1 MRRTSKFYHF
11 VCAIFAFLRHSVYD
25 IQCISQWPVRLQFY
39 YLKVKKQIF
48 KRNIFTFVLSFI
60 EQRVAVTLYKLIDTL
75 TKLLKHNKPI
85 GINPLYNVK
94 SKYLLFK
101 ERETTYPR
109 FWYAKFLPKET
120 FETRRLSRQF
130 SFLCDCGSID
140 KRHCLKYSTRN
151 SE

>member
-11 VCAIFAFLRHSVYD
+11 LWVIFAFLRHSEYD
-25 IQCISQWPVRLQFY
+25 TRCISQWPVRLQFH
-39 YLKVKKQIF
+39 YLKVKKHVF
-48 KRNIFTFVLSFI
+48 KWNIFTFVLSFI
-60 EQRVAVTLYKLIDTL
+60 ERRVAVTLYKLIDTS
-75 TKLLKHNKPI
+75 TELLKRDKTI

-94 SKYLLFK
+94 PKYLLFK

-130 SFLCDCGSID
+130 SFLRDNGSID
-140 KRHCLKYSTRN
+140 KRHCFKYGTRN

>member
-11 VCAIFAFLRHSVYD
+11 LCVIFAFLRHSMYD
-25 IQCISQWPVRLQFY
+25 TRCISLWPVRLQFF
-39 YLKVKKQIF
+39 YLKIKKHVF
-48 KRNIFTFVLSFI
+48 KRNFFTFVLSFI
-60 EQRVAVTLYKLIDTL
+60 EQRVAVTLYKLIDTS
-75 TKLLKHNKPI
+75 TKLLKRNKTI

-101 ERETTYPR
+101 ERETIYPR

-130 SFLCDCGSID
+130 SFLRDGGSID